1 MAKKK
6 KSRQGHRANAQKLM
20 GMEEDIIKEFDPSQ
34 ENKLKQLKI
43 SLEDPLET
51 IRALDAEI
59 LDELEDEKG
68 IEEARDFS
76 ERVLEI
82 VVEIESVLSWK
93 EKAEGGG
100 DSASPN
106 PTATSTARGNKHAK
120 LPRLTLKSF
129 LGDPGEWQT
138 FWDSFRIAVHENPEL
153 HNIDKFNYLKTLL
166 GGSAAATIAGLP
178 LTNDNY
184 TAAIE
189 L

>member
-1 MAKKK
+1 
-6 KSRQGHRANAQKLM
+6 M

-34 ENKLKQLKI
+34 ENKLKQLRI

-68 IEEARDFS
+68 IEEAGDFS

-106 PTATSTARGNKHAK
+106 PTATSAARGNKHAK